1 MTGIFP
7 DIPNNHTVFALLM
20 MAFALFLFTRRKL
33 SLVISSI
40 IVLSVLALV
49 FSLFPLVVD
58 GHLFESI
65 DFFHGFGHEA
75 LVTVIALMVV
85 GQGLVET
92 GALEPFGRLL
102 TRAWRVAPFASSLA
116 TLVISGLLSA
126 FINNTPIVVLFLP
139 ILMSVCLRTGKH
151 PSKILM
157 PMGFAT
163 IVGGMST
170 TIGTSTNLLVVSVVA
185 DLGLPRMG
193 MFDFFLPAM
202 MAAVVAVLYL
212 WFIAPLL
219 LPETQIG
226 LSDSSPRVFQA
237 RLHLGPDSPA
247 VGKTVS
253 EMKEMASDGIK
264 LLRIK
269 RGPAFLVPL
278 PDVVL
283 LEDDVLRVKDTAKK
297 IRSAADALKARLYTG
312 ETEVDEDHP
321 LQAEDQAVAEIAIVS
336 GSELAGQNLGYTRFL
351 DQHQLIVLALHRQG
365 RDIWKPEEEITDVI
379 LEQGDILLVQGDAEN
394 IKKMKQDTHFLV
406 LDASEEVPRTGK
418 SPIALSILFVVVL
431 VAALGLVPIAVS
443 SMVGAMAM
451 LATKSLKLDAALR
464 AISAPVVF
472 VVAASLAIGQ
482 SLEIT
487 GASLY
492 ITEVFLYFFA
502 QAEPVYIVSGLMLI
516 MGILTNI
523 VSNNAAA
530 VIGTPIA
537 VNIAQQLGAPIEPFV
552 LAVLF
557 GANLSFATPM
567 AYKTNLLVMNAA
579 NYSFNDFV
587 RAGVPLTLLMWVSY
601 TLILNY
607 LYL

>member
-212 WFIAPLL
+212 WLIAPLL